1 MTRLSQAGPIRV
13 GVIFTTIATAILG
26 LTLGAAFASGPT
38 TTTML
43 PCQSGG
49 PNCMNIGFTNAW
61 FNGKTVQLEYSHS
74 FFCAQPPKAE
84 AFSKCEAG
92 KVAKIPPPSGPV
104 VSNIY
109 LLIPMGFRPPGSTLQ
124 CGVRC
129 IDQPRTMD
137 LSRVFDSARAH
148 DSKGENSILP
158 ARSFVIEET
167 ESFQSTWWP
176 VVLVFVKN
184 MQAWNTIAM
193 AKDIDSVD
201 ACQANGGCL
210 PEVDTNAFLFF
221 QVLGPGMSVQG
232 PA

>member
-1 MTRLSQAGPIRV
+1 MTRLSRFGPLRV
-13 GVIFTTIATAILG
+13 GVIFITTAAAIFG
-26 LTLGAAFASGPT
+26 LTFGAAFASGSGAS
-38 TTTML
+38 TML

-49 PNCMNIGFTNAW
+49 PNCINIGFTNAW
-61 FNGKTVQLEYSHS
+61 FNGQTVQLEYSHS
-74 FFCAQPPKAE
+74 FFCAQPPESE

-92 KVAKIPPPSGPV
+92 MAAKVTPPSGPV

-109 LLIPMGFRPPGSTLQ
+109 VLIPKGFRPPEATLH

-129 IDQPRTMD
+129 IDYPRTMD
-137 LSRVFDSARAH
+137 LSRVFNSDDA
-148 DSKGENSILP
+148 ENAVLP
-158 ARSFVIEET
+158 ARSFVIEES

-184 MQAWNTIAM
+184 LAAWNTIA
-193 AKDIDSVD
+193 AANNIDSVD

-210 PEVDTNAFLFF
+210 PEVDTNAFVFF
-221 QVLGPGMSVQG
+221 QVLGPGMSPQG